1 MGTHSQINWG
11 IVIVISKEP
20 LEYWS
25 CFKLQIGYHIFLGT
39 LSIIRNVPYLVQ
51 GLSNV
56 SQVINDESG
65 CLIHSSLCDH
75 IRVSHWVVY
84 TLAHCDIVEDTKGE
98 SEILIE
104 HELWIRGLG
113 YLGVRDWVLID
124 TIILYC
130 VLDVCW
136 LVLLRQF
143 PIGNKVWIIIRVVAI
158 HSQLLILELL
168 ETMELSEHLEFFK
181 ITSKTLGLIVVKSS
195 KINRIR
201 E

>member
-1 MGTHSQINWG
+1 MGTHSQIYWG

-20 LEYWS
+20 LEHWS
-25 CFKLQIGYHIFLGT
+25 CFELQIGYHIFLGT
-39 LSIIRNVPYLVQ
+39 LSVIGNVPYLVQ
-51 GLSNV
+51 RLSNV

-65 CLIHSSLCDH
+65 CLIYSSLCDH
-75 IRVSHWVVY
+75 MRVSHWVVN

-98 SEILIE
+98 SKILIE
-104 HELWIRGLG
+104 HELRIRGLG

-130 VLDVCW
+130 VLYVCW
-136 LVLLRQF
+136 LVLLRQL

-168 ETMELSEHLEFFK
+168 ETMELSEHLEFLK
-181 ITSKTLGLIVVKSS
+181 ITCKTLRLIVIKSS
-195 KINRIR
+195 KIDRIR